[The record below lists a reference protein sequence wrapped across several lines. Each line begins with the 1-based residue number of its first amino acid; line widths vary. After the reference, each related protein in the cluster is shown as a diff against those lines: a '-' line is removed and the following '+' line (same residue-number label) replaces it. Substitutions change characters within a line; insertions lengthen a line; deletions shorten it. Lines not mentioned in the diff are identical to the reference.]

1 MFAEGYKRGDM
12 YASFLVE
19 NSLTCVSNV
28 YLTQNSSKDKLVSL
42 VDIFLLQLDQS
53 CPSCWVWAEA
63 GGLQSSEPARATRE
77 GGRTKACVVTSK
89 LLFHLI
95 FS

>member
-42 VDIFLLQLDQS
+42 VDIFLL
-53 CPSCWVWAEA
+53 
-63 GGLQSSEPARATRE
+63 
-77 GGRTKACVVTSK
+77 
-89 LLFHLI
+89 H
-95 FS
+95 

>member
-1 MFAEGYKRGDM
+1 MLAEGYKRGDM

-42 VDIFLLQLDQS
+42 VDIFF
-53 CPSCWVWAEA
+53 
-63 GGLQSSEPARATRE
+63 
-77 GGRTKACVVTSK
+77 TSLGPKLPK
-89 LLFHLI
+89 LLNMGRGRWTPEFWA
-95 FS
+95 S